1 MNLRKKLP
9 QSLKTSQ
16 NKQHQ
21 CKKQATI
28 QHTLYD
34 PSSAI
39 FVTMV
44 PIFISILHIL
54 IYEEKENILMGFF
67 LIIII

>member
-28 QHTLYD
+28 QHTYLYD

-54 IYEEKENILMGFF
+54 IYEKKENVEIF
-67 LIIII
+67 

>member
-1 MNLRKKLP
+1 M
-9 QSLKTSQ
+9 QETSYYS
-16 NKQHQ
+16 
-21 CKKQATI
+21 TY
-28 QHTLYD
+28 LYD
-34 PSSAI
+34 PSCAI

-67 LIIII
+67 LHPPAPPPYYYYLIYYILYEKIIT